1 MEKKLELLKP
11 EHAKVL
17 KRIQD
22 SIPKEYFEKLI
33 RKEPVAPTMKKGF
46 EMALKDP
53 NVGPE
58 LKRKAQIILDSGYLD
73 KEIEVVD
80 KRYENLIDKFI
91 DKEIEAAVRRG
102 ELPKGKKNRNIG
114 KKLKRII
121 KAKK

>member
-1 MEKKLELLKP
+1 MEKIEPLKP
-11 EHAKVL
+11 EYAKVL

-22 SIPKEYFEKLI
+22 AIPKEWFEKLV

-46 EMALKDP
+46 EMAVKDP
-53 NVGPE
+53 KVSAE

-80 KRYENLIDKFI
+80 RRYENLIDKFI

-102 ELPKGKKNRNIG
+102 ELPKGKKHRNIG